1 MQIHHS
7 DELRKKYFVSVTEN
21 TSVNRTLAMSLF
33 HHATRLLADAGA
45 GNGAGEAGGGG
56 THEDMFGSLS
66 SIPLL
71 NGLYSPSS
79 ILSLSFS

>member
-1 MQIHHS
+1 
-7 DELRKKYFVSVTEN
+7 
-21 TSVNRTLAMSLF
+21 MSLL

-71 NGLYSPSS
+71 NGFL
-79 ILSLSFS
+79 LSFSSISPTFS

>member
-1 MQIHHS
+1 M
-7 DELRKKYFVSVTEN
+7 TEN
-21 TSVNRTLAMSLF
+21 TSVHQTLAMSLL

-56 THEDMFGSLS
+56 TQDDMFGSLS

-71 NGLYSPSS
+71 NGLFSPSS
-79 ILSLSFS
+79 ILSLF